1 MSLTASTPLLA
12 PLITVVP
19 ISLIVVQAFNV
30 STSKT
35 APHILKKIFD
45 FIIFYPNL
53 AMWKFGLA
61 ILEARF

>member
-1 MSLTASTPLLA
+1 
-12 PLITVVP
+12 
-19 ISLIVVQAFNV
+19 VQAFNV

-35 APHILKKIFD
+35 APHIFKKIFD

-61 ILEARF
+61 RLEARF